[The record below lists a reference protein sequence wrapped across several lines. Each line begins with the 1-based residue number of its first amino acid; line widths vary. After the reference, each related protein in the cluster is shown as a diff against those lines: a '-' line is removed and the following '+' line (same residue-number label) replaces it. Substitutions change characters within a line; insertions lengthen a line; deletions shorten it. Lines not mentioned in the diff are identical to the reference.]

1 MNVEQ
6 ASKITMRKPTRRKS
20 GEDRSPLGKRAIK
33 APEDSAGVMTMACI
47 EEEDRC
53 NTGQV
58 AEVVKADQPDSREG
72 QAGPRDLLRGQ

>member
-6 ASKITMRKPTRRKS
+6 ASKIMMRKPTRRKS
-20 GEDRSPLGKRAIK
+20 GEGRSPLGKRAKK

-47 EEEDRC
+47 EKEGRC

-58 AEVVKADQPDSREG
+58 TKAVRADQPDAREG

>member
-1 MNVEQ
+1 
-6 ASKITMRKPTRRKS
+6 MR
-20 GEDRSPLGKRAIK
+20 
-33 APEDSAGVMTMACI
+33 APEDSTGVMTMACI

-58 AEVVKADQPDSREG
+58 TEAVRADQPDAREG

>member
-1 MNVEQ
+1 MNVKQ

-20 GEDRSPLGKRAIK
+20 GEGRGPLGKRAMR

-47 EEEDRC
+47 EKEDRC

-58 AEVVKADQPDSREG
+58 TEAVRADQPDAREG
-72 QAGPRDLLRGQ
+72 QAGPRDLRRGQ